1 MTDTQPENATQGQE
15 AHPPQLRVL
24 TQYIKDVSFENPNA
38 PASLQ
43 GGDNPN
49 IDVSMGVNAA
59 QVQEGI
65 FEVGMPIR
73 IDAKRGETTLFILE
87 LDYCGLFALE
97 NIPPEG
103 MDPTLHIECPRLLF
117 PYIRRIIADLT
128 QDGGFPALPLEPV
141 DFVALY
147 QARLQQLAA
156 ERQSAEANGAA
167 NPEPAGEA

>member
-1 MTDTQPENATQGQE
+1 MTDTQPEAATQDDAAQ
-15 AHPPQLRVL
+15 APQLRVL
-24 TQYIKDVSFENPNA
+24 AQYIKDVSFENPNA

-43 GGDNPN
+43 GGENPN
-49 IDVSMGVNAA
+49 IDVQLGVNAA
-59 QVQEGI
+59 QVQEGL
-65 FEVGMPIR
+65 FEVGLPIR
-73 IDAKRGETTLFILE
+73 INAKRGETTLFLLE

-117 PYIRRIIADLT
+117 PYMRRIIADMT

-147 QARLQQLAA
+147 QARLQQMAA
-156 ERQSAEANGAA
+156 ERQAGESNGAA
-167 NPEPAGEA
+167 EPEASVES